1 MMCHCVPVTNGVDCL
16 EGKNHIQCG
25 SMDSIEEYTAEELK
39 LVEGDNM
46 EACFTAFDK
55 DGYVS

>member
-16 EGKNHIQCG
+16 ERKKFSQCG
-25 SMDSIEEYTAEELK
+25 SMDSIEEFTAEELN
-39 LVEGDNM
+39 LIEGADNM

-55 DGYVS
+55 DG